1 MNPDFKNNIDTIVF
15 HYPCQDGLSSAWVAY
30 YYYKINFPSKTLRLF
45 PAQHG
50 KELIYD
56 MVGENILF
64 MDFCPSLE
72 VIDLLRSKRNEIYI
86 LDHHITAKD
95 SLTDCPFANFNMDKA
110 GVGLTWEYFF
120 PESDKPIPR
129 FLAMIQERDLWKFRI
144 EQTQEF
150 SNGLFFESECLAT
163 FEQKFALF
171 EELYTNP
178 EKLDQVIQLGTIL
191 NNHKQMK
198 ITSIVKKTIEK
209 KYYCTDKL
217 GNSISIICYN
227 CSADIASDLGNA
239 LSSEHCDMAILW
251 TYDHLAEI
259 YHYSLRS
266 TNKVDCAR
274 LAKKYLEGGGHPNA
288 AGGKHIL
295 HPTEFIKNV
304 LFTPLKI

>member
-30 YYYKINFPSKTLRLF
+30 YYYKINFPDKVQKLRLF

-50 KELIYD
+50 KELVYD
-56 MVGENILF
+56 MVGKNILF
-64 MDFCPSLE
+64 MDFCPSIE
-72 VIDLLRSKRNEIYI
+72 VITLLRSKQNEIYI

-95 SLTDCPFANFNMDKA
+95 SLTDCQFATFNMDKA

-120 PESDKPIPR
+120 PNVLIPK
-129 FLAMIQERDLWKFRI
+129 FLEMIQERDLWKFRI
-144 EQTQEF
+144 KQTQEF

-163 FEQKFALF
+163 FEEKFALF
-171 EELYTNP
+171 EEIYTNP
-178 EKLDQVIQLGTIL
+178 AKLDQVIQLGTIL

-198 ITSIVKKTIEK
+198 IASIVKKTIEK
-209 KYYCTDKL
+209 KHHCIDKL
-217 GNSISIICYN
+217 GNPITIICYN

-251 TYDHLAEI
+251 THDHITDE

-274 LAKKYLEGGGHPNA
+274 LAKEYLSGGGHPNA

-304 LFTPLKI
+304 LFK